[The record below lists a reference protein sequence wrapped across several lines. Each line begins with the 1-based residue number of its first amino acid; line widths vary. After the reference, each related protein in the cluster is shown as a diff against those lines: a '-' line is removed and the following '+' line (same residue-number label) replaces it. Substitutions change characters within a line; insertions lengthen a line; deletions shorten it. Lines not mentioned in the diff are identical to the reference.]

1 MGNCFQA
8 EDQGGAETKNTREER
23 EKQKSR
29 SAEIPEADI
38 VTMKL
43 KIQRD
48 RMDTRMKAIQKDE
61 KALSAKIKTELQAG
75 NKLQAKFAL
84 SKRKLISAQYID
96 YSNRALFIE
105 KQINNIERMQDD
117 AQFTKT
123 LAASNKVL
131 TDLKNEIDLEEIETA
146 KALNQEFDMQN
157 KEMNEM
163 LVDDEDDDLMDEI
176 NQMEAAMQNKNFD
189 EVDGEINTNHKQM
202 HRKQTMAKHQEMMAM

>member
-189 EVDGEINTNHKQM
+189 EVDGQINTNHKQM